1 MAVKAKKAPAKKAAP
16 KKKTPVKKDSAA
28 KKAVVKVSVKKSAPK
43 KAAVKASAKKA
54 APKKAAPKKEASQKS
69 VKAKVAPKKASV
81 KKALVKKSVKK
92 APLQKTVV
100 KKVPDAPRGL
110 PEILRDAALKVL
122 DERQAENILTVNL
135 QGKSAIA
142 DYAIIASGRSG
153 RQLAAIAD
161 YLREAFFKAGVKQI
175 RIEGL
180 EQTDWVL
187 VDAGDVLVHLF
198 RPEVREYYQI
208 EDIWSG
214 SPRKR

>member
-1 MAVKAKKAPAKKAAP
+1 MAVKPKKTSAKKAAP
-16 KKKTPVKKDSAA
+16 KKKASAPQ
-28 KKAVVKVSVKKSAPK
+28 KPSVKAL
-43 KAAVKASAKKA
+43 AKKA
-54 APKKAAPKKEASQKS
+54 APKKTKAAPKKA
-69 VKAKVAPKKASV
+69 ATKKTAV
-81 KKALVKKSVKK
+81 KKAVPKAPVKKKSAAKK
-92 APLQKTVV
+92 APK
-100 KKVPDAPRGL
+100 APRGI
-110 PEILRDAALKVL
+110 PEILRDSALKVL
-122 DERQAENILTVNL
+122 DDRQAENIAIINL

-180 EQTDWVL
+180 EQADWVL